1 MVKAMINN
9 LYEIFKKAQNES
21 EEHVIELYNKFL
33 PLIKGYG
40 RKLNYEEA
48 ESDLTIF
55 LLEYIK
61 KIDLNKFKNR
71 SDGEIVNYI
80 KLIFKN
86 KYIDVLRQLMNKKI
100 EATILETEFICN
112 DCYKNLEKEYIF
124 SLMKNLNDIQRK
136 VIVGRYFHGYND
148 DNLSK
153 IFKISRQ
160 TICKHRKK
168 ALELIKL
175 EISKNTN

>member
-1 MVKAMINN
+1 MINN
-9 LYEIFKKAQNES
+9 LYEVFKNAQNKS

-61 KIDLNKFKNR
+61 KVDLNKFKNR
-71 SDGEIVNYI
+71 SDGEIVSYI

-86 KYIDVLRQLMNKKI
+86 KYIDLLRQLMNKKI
-100 EATILETEFICN
+100 ETTILKTEFMCN
-112 DCYKNLEKEYIF
+112 DCYKNLEEEYF
-124 SLMKNLNDIQRK
+124 SSLIKNLNDTQRK
-136 VIVGRYFHGYND
+136 IIVGRYFHGYSD

-153 IFKISRQ
+153 ILKISRQ
-160 TICKHRKK
+160 AVYKHRKK
-168 ALELIKL
+168 AFELIKL
-175 EISKNTN
+175 EINRNTK

>member
-1 MVKAMINN
+1 MVKIMTNN
-9 LYEIFKKAQNES
+9 LYIVFKKAQSGS
-21 EEHVIELYNKFL
+21 EEHVIKLYNKFL

-48 ESDLTIF
+48 ESDFTIF

-71 SDGEIVNYI
+71 SDGEIVNYV

-86 KYIDVLRQLMNKKI
+86 KYIDILRLIMNKKI
-100 EATILETEFICN
+100 ETTTLETEFMCN
-112 DCYKNLEKEYIF
+112 DCYKNLENEYFF
-124 SLMKNLNDIQRK
+124 SLIKDLTTIQK
-136 VIVGRYFHGYND
+136 KIIVGRYFHGYSDN
-148 DNLSK
+148 NLSK
-153 IFKISRQ
+153 ILKISRQ
-160 TICKHRKK
+160 AVYKHRKR

-175 EISKNTN
+175 EISKSK

>member
-1 MVKAMINN
+1 MINN
-9 LYEIFKKAQNES
+9 LYEVFKNAQNKS

-61 KIDLNKFKNR
+61 KVDLNKFKNR
-71 SDGEIVNYI
+71 SDGEIVSYI

-86 KYIDVLRQLMNKKI
+86 KYIDVLRQLMNKNI
-100 EATILETEFICN
+100 ETPIVKTEIICN
-112 DCYKNLEKEYIF
+112 DCYKNLEEEYIL
-124 SLMKNLNDIQRK
+124 SLMKDLNDIQRK
-136 VIVGRYFHGYND
+136 IIVGRYFHGYSD
-148 DNLSK
+148 DNLSE
-153 IFKISRQ
+153 ILKISRQ
-160 TICKHRKK
+160 AVYKNRKK

-175 EISKNTN
+175 EISKSIN

>member
-1 MVKAMINN
+1 MNNN
-9 LYEIFKKAQNES
+9 LYEVFKNAQNGS
-21 EEHVIELYNKFL
+21 EEHVIKLYYKFL
-33 PLIKGYG
+33 PLIKKYG

-61 KIDLNKFKNR
+61 NFNLNKFRNR
-71 SDGEIVNYI
+71 SEGEIVNYI

-100 EATILETEFICN
+100 ETPIVKTEIICN
-112 DCYKNLEKEYIF
+112 DCYKNLEEEYIL
-124 SLMKNLNDIQRK
+124 SLMKDLNDIQRK
-136 VIVGRYFHGYND
+136 IIVGRYFHGYSD
-148 DNLSK
+148 DNLSE
-153 IFKISRQ
+153 ILKISRQ
-160 TICKHRKK
+160 AVYKNRKK

-175 EISKNTN
+175 EISKSIN